1 VLRGRRAVVVV
12 IALGGMIGSLGRWG
26 MAQALRPAPGAFPWA
41 TFWVNVTGAFLIGA
55 LMYFVLEVW
64 PPHRLVRPFLAI
76 GILGG
81 WTTFSTYML
90 DARVLVVDGHLLV
103 ATAYVV
109 GTLVLGLAA
118 VWLGFALARA
128 AAARPRTAGGNP

>member
-1 VLRGRRAVVVV
+1 
-12 IALGGMIGSLGRWG
+12 MIGSLGRWEL
-26 MAQALRPAPGAFPWA
+26 AQMLRPVAGAFPWA

-55 LMYFVLEVW
+55 LMYFVLAVW
-64 PPHRLVRPFLAI
+64 PPHRLVRPFLAV

-90 DARVLVVDGHLLV
+90 DARVLLVDGHMLV
-103 ATAYVV
+103 ATAYVI

-118 VWLGFALARA
+118 VWLGLALARA
-128 AAARPRTAGGNP
+128 AAARPRIAGGNR